1 MIDTCRLFVYSYID
15 KSEVCGGSGGRL
27 QGERQGS
34 GIMVA
39 LKVEDM
45 KQFTSGLF
53 IGSMFDRFLVRE
65 ADIVTFN
72 AFHMDGR
79 VRPGYYTEEEME
91 ERQIGEYSAWETM
104 KPVCFSLIKGKR
116 LPGSFHIVLQLAKKQ
131 VEPFLADRNLPIRE
145 EQVSGMYLNIRYENG
160 ELYCVTGT
168 SVNFFTLDKSL
179 DEEWDEAVKQFF
191 RKNGIPVSI

>member
-1 MIDTCRLFVYSYID
+1 
-15 KSEVCGGSGGRL
+15 
-27 QGERQGS
+27 
-34 GIMVA
+34 MVA
-39 LKVEDM
+39 LKVEDI

-79 VRPGYYTEEEME
+79 IRPGYYTQEETE
-91 ERQIGEYSAWETM
+91 EKGLGEYSAWETM

-116 LPGSFHIVLQLAKKQ
+116 LPGSFQIVLQLGVKQ
-131 VEPFLADRNLPIRE
+131 VERFLADRSLSVRP
-145 EQVSGMYLNIRYENG
+145 EQVGGMYLNIRYENG

-168 SVNFFTLDKSL
+168 SVNFFTMDKSL
-179 DEEWDEAVKQFF
+179 DTEWDEAVKQFF
-191 RKNGIPVSI
+191 RKNKIPVSM

>member
-1 MIDTCRLFVYSYID
+1 M
-15 KSEVCGGSGGRL
+15 
-27 QGERQGS
+27 

-53 IGSMFDRFLVRE
+53 IGSMFDQFLVRE

-79 VRPGYYTEEEME
+79 VRPGYYTEEEMA
-91 ERQIGEYSAWETM
+91 EREIGEYSAWEVM

-116 LPGSFHIVLQLAKKQ
+116 LPGSFHIVLQLTKKQ
-131 VEPFLADRNLPIRE
+131 VERFLADRKLAVRE

-179 DEEWDEAVKQFF
+179 DEEWDEAVKLFF
-191 RKNGIPVSI
+191 RKNGIPVSV